1 MKQNNMKKLETHSQ
15 RNTQRYCILSY
26 SESAVDWQAI
36 CMWAQSQRGGN
47 DCPKPKGRSQT
58 QIFTRGHFWLLLA
71 ATFVSDLP
79 TVLWARN
86 SDHNGGVVASRQGK
100 AWEMCSLSDKVLK
113 RHCRISIVLHGKGSM
128 SLGVLQ

>member
-1 MKQNNMKKLETHSQ
+1 MNQHNMKKLETHSQ

-26 SESAVDWQAI
+26 SASVDWQAI

-58 QIFTRGHFWLLLA
+58 QIFTRGHFWLLLV

-113 RHCRISIVLHGKGSM
+113 RHCRLIESALCFMERGLWV
-128 SLGVLQ
+128 